1 MDISAIIKA
10 VLTPH
15 EDRPGTQLLEMK
27 PGDQI
32 SGRVLKIANDG
43 RVLMDLGSRRAF
55 AQIGFPVK
63 IGQRLQ
69 LQVVT
74 TGSVL
79 HLKAETGR
87 GSKGIHPMPA
97 NPDFSGA
104 INHEDQKRLVEILG
118 RLAKGGH
125 GVTTGDGTTANI
137 RTTLQQLTT
146 IFETIPMADST
157 QRISR
162 WLKKAVENRGI
173 LFEKQLADSL
183 EEISGRRGRST
194 EKTQTVLPA
203 RILITQNVKPQL
215 LQVQHYLAHMGES
228 DPVANQLNTRDI
240 RFLQRSV
247 DQLIGHIEQ
256 QQGRAVAS
264 WKEGD
269 LQQVFIHS
277 LDLPD
282 HKKPVQLKVIYPR
295 KGERKVENQQFRMAM
310 LLDMDAIGL
319 VRVDL
324 AMTSRQLS
332 IGFFVGNTG
341 VQQLV
346 QDHIQEVENALAG
359 QFDVVQVNVSVSPKN
374 IKQFHEDDSSRVATG
389 RIDLTV

>member
-43 RVLMDLGSRRAF
+43 RVLMDLGGRRAF

-87 GSKGIHPMPA
+87 GSKGTHPMPA
-97 NPDFSGA
+97 IPDFSGA

-162 WLKKAVENRGI
+162 WLIRLWRIAGSCSRNNWRTP
-173 LFEKQLADSL
+173 L
-183 EEISGRRGRST
+183 RRYRAAPA
-194 EKTQTVLPA
+194 EVLK
-203 RILITQNVKPQL
+203 RHKPFCR
-215 LQVQHYLAHMGES
+215 HA
-228 DPVANQLNTRDI
+228 
-240 RFLQRSV
+240 F
-247 DQLIGHIEQ
+247 
-256 QQGRAVAS
+256 
-264 WKEGD
+264 
-269 LQQVFIHS
+269 
-277 LDLPD
+277 
-282 HKKPVQLKVIYPR
+282 
-295 KGERKVENQQFRMAM
+295 
-310 LLDMDAIGL
+310 
-319 VRVDL
+319 
-324 AMTSRQLS
+324 
-332 IGFFVGNTG
+332 
-341 VQQLV
+341 
-346 QDHIQEVENALAG
+346 
-359 QFDVVQVNVSVSPKN
+359 
-374 IKQFHEDDSSRVATG
+374 
-389 RIDLTV
+389 